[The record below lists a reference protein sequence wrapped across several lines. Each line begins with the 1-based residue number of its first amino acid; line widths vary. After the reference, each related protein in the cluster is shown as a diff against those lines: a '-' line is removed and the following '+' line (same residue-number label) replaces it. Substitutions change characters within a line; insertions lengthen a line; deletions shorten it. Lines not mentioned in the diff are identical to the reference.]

1 MHLGPALAAL
11 LLTVAL
17 NSSAIAQ
24 AATVK
29 TERIQVTPTE
39 EPADG
44 TRIPSD
50 ALEVPA
56 AAPEPG
62 TAASGAYG
70 AQPLHLPEVKYG
82 DADLPKAVARM
93 RSQLLE
99 AAHAGDLDRF
109 RMVLEGNEMMPTL
122 SFGETGD
129 PIEFIKSSSG
139 DGEGLE
145 VMAILTELLETGYV
159 HVDQGTAQ
167 EMYIWPYFSRI
178 PLARLTNE
186 QKVEM
191 YRVVT
196 SGDLAD
202 MEATGAWT
210 FYRVGIGPDG
220 TLHYFVA
227 GD

>member
-1 MHLGPALAAL
+1 MHAGPALAAL

-17 NSSAIAQ
+17 NTSASAE
-24 AATVK
+24 AATVR

-39 EPADG
+39 APAE
-44 TRIPSD
+44 TTQIPSD
-50 ALEVPA
+50 ALEAPA

-70 AQPLHLPEVKYG
+70 VQPLHLPEVKYG
-82 DADLPKAVARM
+82 DADLPKAVART
-93 RSQLLE
+93 RAQLLE

-129 PIEFIKSSSG
+129 PIDFIKASSG

-159 HVDQGTAQ
+159 HVDKGTAQ

-178 PLARLTNE
+178 PLARLTKE

-220 TLHYFVA
+220 TLHYFAA